1 MAEKNKN
8 ERVNNKNDSLI
19 NLNIE
24 YVELTEDNIKDIN
37 KYTNFDDY
45 TFLSNFIRLMR
56 EFKNKDKYLYY
67 VFNAIEELD
76 VISLYGQND
85 ERISFITKND
95 DNYKLI
101 FEIIDNPLIKLKI
114 IKTLYTIHDNKNN
127 DYKSKNIRTY
137 IQYLQS
143 NWKLY
148 LPYFNSDKHIY
159 TEVFTD
165 LIYLLQKTGSKD
177 SYNNL
182 IEKLID
188 EYCNF
193 DISNYKIN
201 MYVDLFINVDKKYNE
216 RIYNILI
223 LYINNVID
231 NNIIDSYYH
240 AEQASVIARRF
251 CKYNSEKYW
260 YTCILEADINIKQTE
275 QDILD
280 EFKQA
285 DLLTNAYLIYRNIYK
300 KYRTK
305 FISDN
310 QMNELI
316 IQIRKLRKKGLNNMN
331 KLYITVDKINNNQAY
346 IKTHMKNKSFHD
358 AISFFASINN
368 IANFN
373 NLSNNSQKFAKEKPF
388 LFSVGVQPINN
399 FAQVK
404 KNHSYDINKSEYEN
418 YLYAIIQENIITIET
433 KITYIIEPSLNILL
447 DEHSKYITKK
457 FIYDICNNSFIN
469 RNQKTLIDKQHIQLI
484 AEGLYSG
491 FKKNFATA
499 IHILMPQIE
508 YILRTILENNK
519 INCVHIDNDGT
530 DTYKTLN
537 TFLSEEYREILW
549 EIIGPDIYIDL
560 KTLLDDEKGGL
571 NLRNDLSHGL
581 LSYDECNSVYS
592 IYLWWLVFTWFYF
605 FYNKNKK

>member
-1 MAEKNKN
+1 MADENKN

-24 YVELTEDNIKDIN
+24 YIELTEDNIKDIN

-45 TFLSNFIRLMR
+45 KFLSNFIRLMR
-56 EFKNKDKYLYY
+56 EFKDKDKYLYY

-76 VISLYGQND
+76 IISLYGQND

-177 SYNNL
+177 SYNKL

-201 MYVDLFINVDKKYNE
+201 MYVELFINADKKYNE
-216 RIYNILI
+216 RIYNKLI
-223 LYINNVID
+223 LYVNNVID
-231 NNIIDSYYH
+231 NNIIDSYYQ
-240 AEQASVIARRF
+240 AEQASVIARKF
-251 CKYNSEKYW
+251 CKINSDDYWKTYQLEASVYIKQAEYRTDSRFVMSNYYNKAYQTYLKIENNYRIQIITEDELKTLKDIMLKTQKSSLDDMILIKSPEIDIEPIVLETEKY
-260 YTCILEADINIKQTE
+260 
-275 QDILD
+275 
-280 EFKQA
+280 
-285 DLLTNAYLIYRNIYK
+285 
-300 KYRTK
+300 
-305 FISDN
+305 
-310 QMNELI
+310 
-316 IQIRKLRKKGLNNMN
+316 
-331 KLYITVDKINNNQAY
+331 
-346 IKTHMKNKSFHD
+346 MKNKSFTIAMD
-358 AISFFASINN
+358 YFTNIEL
-368 IANFN
+368 IANYN
-373 NLSNNSQKFAKEKPF
+373 ELLKEAKESQKSFPLQNMLTK
-388 LFSVGVQPINN
+388 VIYN
-399 FAQVK
+399 K
-404 KNHSYDINKSEYEN
+404 KGQKKDSFTYNANQNEYEM
-418 YLYAIIQENIITIET
+418 YLHNMIQTNQVDISLKT
-433 KITYIIEPSLNILL
+433 KCQIYPALTILL
-447 DEHSKYITKK
+447 KEHNESITKE
-457 FIYDICNNSFIN
+457 FLYEIIRILQIN
-469 RNQKTLIDKQHIQLI
+469 QTTKLLIV
-484 AEGLYSG
+484 EGLYYG
-491 FKKNFATA
+491 FKKEFIAA
-499 IHILMPQIE
+499 IHILIPQIE
-508 YILRTILENNK
+508 NILRNLILPTDNSLVN
-519 INCVHIDNDGT
+519 IDKDGK
-530 DTYKTLN
+530 DTYKGLN
-537 TFLSEEYREILW
+537 TILSEEYREILW

-605 FYNKNKK
+605 LYNKNKK

>member
-1 MAEKNKN
+1 MTEENNN

-76 VISLYGQND
+76 IISLYGQNE
-85 ERISFITKND
+85 ERIKFITKND
-95 DNYKLI
+95 DNYRLI
-101 FEIIDNPLIKLKI
+101 FEIIDNPLIKLKM
-114 IKTLYTIHDNKNN
+114 IKTLYTIHDNKNYY
-127 DYKSKNIRTY
+127 YKSKNIRTY

-159 TEVFTD
+159 IEVFTD

-177 SYNNL
+177 SYNKL

-201 MYVDLFINVDKKYNE
+201 MYVELFINADKKYNE
-216 RIYNILI
+216 RIYNKLI
-223 LYINNVID
+223 LYVNNVID
-231 NNIIDSYYH
+231 NNIIDSYYQ
-240 AEQASVIARRF
+240 AEQASVIARKF
-251 CKYNSEKYW
+251 CKINSDDYWKTYQLEASVYIKQAEYRTDSRFVMSNYYNKAYQTYLKIENNYRIQIITEDELKTLKDIMLKTQKNSLDDMMLIKSPEINIEPI
-260 YTCILEADINIKQTE
+260 ILETE
-275 QDILD
+275 Q
-280 EFKQA
+280 
-285 DLLTNAYLIYRNIYK
+285 
-300 KYRTK
+300 
-305 FISDN
+305 
-310 QMNELI
+310 
-316 IQIRKLRKKGLNNMN
+316 
-331 KLYITVDKINNNQAY
+331 YIT
-346 IKTHMKNKSFHD
+346 NKSFD
-358 AISFFASINN
+358 VAMDYFTNIEL
-368 IANFN
+368 IANYN
-373 NLSNNSQKFAKEKPF
+373 ELLEEAKESQKSFPLQNMLAK
-388 LFSVGVQPINN
+388 VIYN
-399 FAQVK
+399 K
-404 KNHSYDINKSEYEN
+404 KGQKKDNIVYNTNQNEYER
-418 YLYAIIQENIITIET
+418 YLHNMIKTNQVDISLKT
-433 KITYIIEPSLNILL
+433 KCHIYPALTILL
-447 DEHSKYITKK
+447 KEHNDSITKE
-457 FIYDICNNSFIN
+457 FLYEIVRILQIN
-469 RNQKTLIDKQHIQLI
+469 QTTELLIV
-484 AEGLYSG
+484 EGLYYG
-491 FKKNFATA
+491 FKKEFVAA
-499 IHILMPQIE
+499 IHILIPQIE
-508 YILRTILENNK
+508 NILRNFILHTDNSL
-519 INCVHIDNDGT
+519 INIDKDGK
-530 DTYKTLN
+530 DTYKGLN
-537 TFLSEEYREILW
+537 TILSEEYREILW

-605 FYNKNKK
+605 LYNKNKK

>member
-1 MAEKNKN
+1 MAEENDNKQ
-8 ERVNNKNDSLI
+8 VNNTNNNLI

-24 YVELTEDNIKDIN
+24 YIELTEDNIKDIN

-45 TFLSNFIRLMR
+45 KFLSNFIKLMR
-56 EFKNKDKYLYY
+56 EFKDKDKYLYY

-76 VISLYGQND
+76 IISLYGQND

-95 DNYKLI
+95 DNYRLI

-216 RIYNILI
+216 RIYNKLI

-240 AEQASVIARRF
+240 AEQASVIARKF
-251 CKYNSEKYW
+251 CKINSDKYW
-260 YTCILEADINIKQTE
+260 DTYILEADINIKQTE

-280 EFKQA
+280 EFKKA
-285 DLLTNAYLIYRNIYK
+285 DLLTNAFLIYRNIHK

-305 FISDN
+305 FISDK
-310 QMNELI
+310 QMNKLI
-316 IQIRKLRKKGLNNMN
+316 IEIRKLRKEGLNNMN
-331 KLYITVDKINNNQAY
+331 KFYITVDNINDNQAY
-346 IKTHMKNKSFHD
+346 IHTHMKNKSFQD
-358 AISFFASINN
+358 AMSFFTSINN

-373 NLSNNSQKFAKEKPF
+373 DLFNSSQKFAKEKPF
-388 LFSVGVQPINN
+388 LFSVGVQPINEL
-399 FAQVK
+399 AQVK
-404 KNHSYDINKSEYEN
+404 KSHSYDINKSEYEN
-418 YLYAIIQENIITIET
+418 YLYAIIQENIRTIEY
-433 KITYIIEPSLNILL
+433 KINYIIEPSLNILL
-447 DEHSKYITKK
+447 DEHSKIITRK
-457 FIYDICNNSFIN
+457 FIYEICYNSFIGKN
-469 RNQKTLIDKQHIQLI
+469 NKTLIDEQHMKLI
-484 AEGLYSG
+484 VEGLYLG
-491 FKKNFATA
+491 FKKKFVIA
-499 IHILMPQIE
+499 IHILIPQIE
-508 YILRTILENNK
+508 YILRTILDNYD
-519 INCVHIDNDGT
+519 INCVHINNDGT

-537 TFLSEEYREILW
+537 TFLSEEYRVVMW
-549 EIIGPDIYIDL
+549 EIIGPHIYIDL

-592 IYLWWLVFTWFYF
+592 IYLWWLVLTWFYF
-605 FYNKNKK
+605 LYKQNKK